1 MSVKRFVANKDNTIT
16 NAFDSSLTVRGTSSN
31 MGASDIVEI
40 FSLYG
45 QAYGTA
51 TKVDILDTA
60 INSGVAGIK
69 AAYTGGAAAAA
80 NLTKENFKI
89 TVPVNSAGTGSAFT
103 FKFIG
108 LDASLTAAN
117 SAAGECEISIE
128 NLADNPAIQSE
139 IIKVIN
145 GSAVGANTRVPAT
158 GSGSTSRGID
168 GITAIQGSTT
178 TKVTITATQSGEP
191 GAEISVSLVGTAA
204 AASADILG
212 AGIDSIKLVAASL
225 ENARIL
231 TEFSTSK
238 IAAARTAGSIPA
250 AGSVNFY
257 LRMFNAEHTS
267 TTPSDFSV
275 KINPLSSAWNE
286 GSGLDME
293 TYTDKDASNWL
304 SSSFGSAWTSEGG
317 DYNTSNTYEKS
328 FSFDGGT
335 EDLLVD
341 ITNIV
346 EAWVASTPVITNY
359 GLLVRLDP
367 SYEDGS
373 LERSYYTKKFFAR
386 GSQYGLKR
394 PIIEARWNASTQV
407 ASSLPDPYVQADE
420 YVANITN
427 LKSSYKK
434 YESATLK
441 LHTRKR
447 DWSPNIYNVA
457 VVTSSIDLIS
467 DMYYKVTRVPDN
479 LEVISYSTASA
490 PYYSKL
496 SYNAQGSSFDLD
508 MSIFEENYMY
518 QINFLRKDGS
528 KYIELKDKF
537 RFRVDP

>member
-1 MSVKRFVANKDNTIT
+1 MSIKKFVANKDNTIT
-16 NAFDSSLTVRGTSSN
+16 NAFDASLTIRGTSSN
-31 MGASDIVEI
+31 MGASDVLEI

-45 QAYGTA
+45 QTYGFA
-51 TKVDILDTA
+51 TRADVLDTA
-60 INSGVAGIK
+60 INNGVAGIK
-69 AAYTGGAAAAA
+69 AAYTGSPPAD

-89 TVPVNSAGTGSAFT
+89 TVPVNAGGTGTDFN

-108 LDASLTAAN
+108 LDASLTAGNSSAN
-117 SAAGECEISIE
+117 ECEISIQ
-128 NLADNPAIQSE
+128 NLADNPAIAAE

-145 GSAVGANTRVPAT
+145 GSTPGSATRVPAS
-158 GSGSTSRGID
+158 GSGSTGAGVE
-168 GITAIQGSTT
+168 GITAIQG
-178 TKVTITATQSGEP
+178 TATSKISISADKSGEP
-191 GAEISVSLVGTAA
+191 GNEIKIALVGTAN

-212 AGIDSIKLVAASL
+212 IGIGSIKLVAASL

-231 TEFSTSK
+231 AEFPTSK

-267 TTPSDFSV
+267 TTPSNFSV

-304 SSSFGSAWTSEGG
+304 SSSFSNAWTSEGG
-317 DYNTSNTYEKS
+317 DYNASNTYEKS
-328 FSFDGGT
+328 FTFDNGT
-335 EDLLVD
+335 EDLLIDV
-341 ITNIV
+341 TNVV
-346 EAWVASTPVITNY
+346 EAWLGTTISNH
-359 GLLVRLDP
+359 GLLIRMDS

-386 GSQYGLKR
+386 GSQYELKR
-394 PIIEARWNASTQV
+394 PSIEARWNASTQQN
-407 ASSLPDPYVQADE
+407 SSLPDPYVQSDE

-427 LKSSYKK
+427 LKNSYKK
-434 YESATLK
+434 YESVTLK
-441 LHTRKR
+441 VHTRKR

-457 VVTSSIDLIS
+457 VVTSSVDLVS
-467 DMYYKVTRVPDN
+467 DMYYKVTRVSDN
-479 LEVISYSTASA
+479 LEVIGYSTGSA
-490 PYYSKL
+490 PYYSRL
-496 SYNAQGSSFDLD
+496 SYDAKGSSFDLD
-508 MSIFEENYMY
+508 MSSFEENYMY
-518 QINFLRKDGS
+518 QINFLRKDGA